1 MKNVFIYTIIALM
14 AINLGLYAQEKETTQ
29 EKSKIELTV
38 IYEKTFDDTIVD
50 VIFDTATVSIEEA
63 IKMGCKEDAFAPEDK
78 IKDKTTVFYPKLV
91 FISDAS
97 KMSYDI
103 SEYPRGRREIRFYKR
118 NGELIKKELI
128 QPWAERVV
136 YSKNGEFVLRSW
148 VPTEHTAERQ
158 GGTLYR
164 LDGTIVWK
172 KAENELVAVS
182 NDGYVMAKD
191 PTYGEEPSD
200 GHIFYEPSG
209 KEIARI
215 VNPLK
220 DKAVGYTAAKFSPN
234 GDYAII
240 GYTDFKKT
248 VIILADKEGH
258 ILWQQEFDWRSYTP
272 YEMDIVEDLGMIGVC
287 NKDGAS
293 VFFIDQKGDLKWIV
307 PLEIRGNM
315 IVKISED
322 KKKVYVASS
331 KGYIWCIDIN
341 NGKFLWKHREEWAT
355 DPLFTERRLSWE
367 VPRLRELRVIND
379 TLYIIGK
386 QGRDWHSSTLFV
398 FDGATGFL
406 CKKEEY
412 PQQKITFAQI
422 ENAVGLINIT
432 KAKVSIFKQEV
443 LK

>member
-1 MKNVFIYTIIALM
+1 MKRMLICTIIALL
-14 AINLGLYAQEKETTQ
+14 AASAGLYAQEKTQ
-29 EKSKIELTV
+29 AEPKVNLKV
-38 IYEKTFDDTIVD
+38 VYEKTFDEPIVD

-63 IKMGCKEDAFAPEDK
+63 IEIGWKEEALTSEDK
-78 IKDKTTVFYPKLV
+78 IKGKTTVFYPKLV
-91 FISDAS
+91 FISDVS
-97 KMSYDI
+97 KLSHDR
-103 SEYPRGRREIRFYKR
+103 SEYPRCRREIRFYRR
-118 NGELIKKELI
+118 NGELIKKELT
-128 QPWAERVV
+128 QPWGERVI
-136 YSKNGEFVLRSW
+136 YSENGEYILRSW
-148 VPTEHTAERQ
+148 IPSEYVSERQ
-158 GGTLYR
+158 GGTLYKS
-164 LDGTIVWK
+164 DCTVVWK
-172 KAENELVAVS
+172 KGENELVAVS
-182 NDGYVMAKD
+182 SDGYVMAKD

-215 VNPLK
+215 VNPLN
-220 DKAVGYTAAKFSPN
+220 DKVVGYTAAKFSPY

-322 KKKVYVASS
+322 KKNVYVASS
-331 KGYIWCIDIN
+331 KGYIWCININ

-355 DPLFTERRLSWE
+355 DPLFAERRVSWE
-367 VPRLRELRVIND
+367 IPRPRELRVIND

-398 FDGATGFL
+398 FDGATGSL

-422 ENAVGLINIT
+422 ENAVGLISIT